1 MDGWGT
7 HLSASFFTEV
17 LIVAF
22 HELSLAVEV
31 EALLQAPLVDHVQAY
46 LQAIATRSEAD
57 QEVLWSIRILKSR
70 PHLILPSVIQ

>member
-7 HLSASFFTEV
+7 NLSASFFTEV

-31 EALLQAPLVDHVQAY
+31 EALLQAPLVDHVQAD
-46 LQAIATRSEAD
+46 LQAMAD
-57 QEVLWSIRILKSR
+57 QSIMKLKIHSNSHLESPKSSR
-70 PHLILPSVIQ
+70 